1 VGRTIGIEIEM
12 IGLGPRLIA
21 DVVNARLRGTLEE
34 VINPSDPEQC
44 ERMWEVTAGESIW
57 TVVDDDSLDAPV
69 SERGEL
75 VTPPLLESDLPLVSA
90 VVDDLRGAG
99 ATVSASCGLHIHI
112 GIPGAEVG
120 HLNRLIE
127 IVEQW
132 EPAILAQMLPSRL
145 QFAGPLDPSFM
156 AGFHAGRP
164 TTLDELWTLWYGDP
178 GWRSRRDRYDEV
190 RYRGL
195 NLHSFRRLGT
205 VEFRYFN
212 GTLDPK
218 QILDH
223 VRSCLRVVEDA
234 GFPEPEEE
242 T

>member
-1 VGRTIGIEIEM
+1 VSRTLGIEIEM
-12 IGLGPRLIA
+12 VGLGARRIA
-21 DVVNARLRGTLEE
+21 EVTNARLGGTLVE
-34 VINPSDPEQC
+34 VTNPSDPD
-44 ERMWEVTAGESIW
+44 ERMWEVTVGESTW

-90 VVDDLRGAG
+90 VVDDLRDAG
-99 ATVSASCGLHIHI
+99 ATASSSCGLHIHI
-112 GIPGAEVG
+112 GIRGGEVG
-120 HLNRLIE
+120 HFNQLIE

-132 EPAILAQMLPSRL
+132 ELGLLARMLPSRL
-145 QFAGPLDPSFM
+145 RFAGPLDPSFM
-156 AGFHAGRP
+156 AGFRAGRP
-164 TTLDELWTLWYGDP
+164 ATLDELWTLWYGDP
-178 GWRSRRDRYDEV
+178 NWRSRRDRYDEV

-195 NLHSFRRLGT
+195 NLHSFHRLGT

-212 GTLDPK
+212 GTLDSK

-223 VRSCLRVVEDA
+223 VRSCLRVVEAA